1 MTSMTRKLRALSLT
15 AWIVL
20 TAPVAMAAMMVT
32 EVTGKVELSGKGA
45 VSMLA
50 QVADGSR
57 LQVAAGATLVVVD
70 LVSGREFV
78 LTGANTYLTTAAGPT
93 TADGKPVAAKALPA
107 SKLSDVR
114 VAPGKLAQAT
124 LVMRGAPATRLP
136 VLLSPLR
143 TAVITVLPGL
153 QWEAVEAATSYRLE
167 VTKLDGSLVWE
178 TVTTQTSVTVP
189 AGHALQPGE
198 RYSWRVEA
206 LGPQGKLSDSSSR
219 FSVASKEAIANLDL
233 LTPGVDAPF
242 SRKVLFATQLQE
254 AGAVQEAKVIWK
266 ALASERPE
274 DPVLAALAQ

>member
-1 MTSMTRKLRALSLT
+1 MTSMTRRLRALSLT
-15 AWIVL
+15 AWIAL
-20 TAPVAMAAMMVT
+20 TAPVAMAGMMVT
-32 EVTGKVELSGKGA
+32 EVTGKVELSGKGL
-45 VSMLA
+45 VTTLA
-50 QVADGSR
+50 QVPDGSR

-93 TADGKPVAAKALPA
+93 SADGKPVAAKALPA

-178 TVTTQTSVTVP
+178 TVTMQTSVAVP

-206 LGPQGKLSDSSSR
+206 IGPQGKLSDSSSR
-219 FSVASKEAIANLDL
+219 FSVVSKEAIANLDL
-233 LTPGVDAPF
+233 LTPGADAPF

-274 DPVLAALAQ
+274 DQVLAALAQ

>member
-15 AWIVL
+15 AWIAL
-20 TAPVAMAAMMVT
+20 TAPVAIAGMMVT
-32 EVTGKVELSGKGA
+32 EVTGKVELSGKGP

-178 TVTTQTSVTVP
+178 TVTTQTSVAVP

-206 LGPQGKLSDSSSR
+206 IGPQGKLSDSSSR
-219 FSVASKEAIANLDL
+219 FSVVSKEAIANLDL
-233 LTPGVDAPF
+233 LTPGADAPF

-274 DPVLAALAQ
+274 DQVLAALAQ

>member
-1 MTSMTRKLRALSLT
+1 MTRKLRALSLT
-15 AWIVL
+15 AWIAL
-20 TAPVAMAAMMVT
+20 TAPVAIAGMMVT
-32 EVTGKVELSGKGA
+32 EVTGKVELSGKGP

-93 TADGKPVAAKALPA
+93 TADGKPVPAKALPA

-153 QWEAVEAATSYRLE
+153 QWEAVDVATSYRLE

-233 LTPGVDAPF
+233 LAPGVDAPF

-274 DPVLAALAQ
+274 DQVLAALAQ